1 MVQCWYVWFILVDSS
16 PWEEPFFLLKLIQPC
31 LRFHAGTGQASG
43 VCFWSRTQWPLT
55 QWPFDGCLMAVW
67 WLLNGYTPKKYGYVM
82 LCRFYGF
89 CESPDEK
96 PISSHIVTIG
106 CWSWSTSDVWTNPDV
121 SSDFKGP
128 LGATS
133 EPQPSNEAA
142 DGVASWFRG
151 WLMFH
156 FGDLFHITWTSIGWR
171 LHSNFILM
179 PYQKHIHPLDK
190 FSCIKPQ

>member
-1 MVQCWYVWFILVDSS
+1 
-16 PWEEPFFLLKLIQPC
+16 
-31 LRFHAGTGQASG
+31 
-43 VCFWSRTQWPLT
+43 
-55 QWPFDGCLMAVW
+55 
-67 WLLNGYTPKKYGYVM
+67 M

-156 FGDLFHITWTSIGWR
+156 FGDFVSHYLNIYWLKITFQFYSDAISKTYSSTR
-171 LHSNFILM
+171 
-179 PYQKHIHPLDK
+179 
-190 FSCIKPQ
+190 